1 MLMRFA
7 LYALLILLLFR
18 ALGRFLGGL
27 LQGMGAAPR
36 REPRAGRGAQMVR
49 DPVCGT
55 FVLPGSAIAVRD
67 AAGVHHFCS
76 EKCRQTFLGSSRR

>member
-18 ALGRFLGGL
+18 ALGRFFGGL

-36 REPRAGRGAQMVR
+36 REPGAGRRVQMVR

-55 FVLPGSAIAVRD
+55 FVIPGRALAVRD
-67 AAGVHHFCS
+67 DAGLHHFCS
-76 EKCRQTFLGSSRR
+76 EKCRQAFLGSPRR